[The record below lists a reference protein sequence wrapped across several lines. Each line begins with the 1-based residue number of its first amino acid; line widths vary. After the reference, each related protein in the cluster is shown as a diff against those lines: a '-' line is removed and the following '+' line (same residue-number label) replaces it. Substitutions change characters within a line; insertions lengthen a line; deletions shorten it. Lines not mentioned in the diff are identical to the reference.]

1 MTPPPTVERQGDSP
15 QMLTLLRESNAMIR
29 NLSALINEQSI
40 QITSLE
46 EQVKARVELDAVKH
60 AQLEHR
66 ISALETNQRWFIF
79 SVLALVFNA
88 VRDLFYQ

>member
-1 MTPPPTVERQGDSP
+1 MTPPSLPERQGDAP
-15 QMLTLLRESNAMIR
+15 QLLALLRESNTMIR
-29 NLSALINEQSI
+29 ELSVLINEQSI

-66 ISALETNQRWFIF
+66 ISALETNQRWFIL

-88 VRDLFYQ
+88 VRDLFYK

>member
-1 MTPPPTVERQGDSP
+1 MTPPTSVERQGDAT
-15 QMLTLLRESNAMIR
+15 QMMSLLRESNAMIR
-29 NLSALINEQSI
+29 NLSDLINEQSI
-40 QITSLE
+40 QIASLE

-66 ISALETNQRWFIF
+66 ISALETNQRWFIL
-79 SVLALVFNA
+79 SVLGLVFNA

>member
-1 MTPPPTVERQGDSP
+1 MTPPSPVERQGDSP
-15 QMLTLLRESNAMIR
+15 QMLTLLRENNEMIR
-29 NLSALINEQSI
+29 NLSGLINEQSI

-66 ISALETNQRWFIF
+66 ISALETNQRWFIL

-88 VRDLFYQ
+88 VRDLFYR